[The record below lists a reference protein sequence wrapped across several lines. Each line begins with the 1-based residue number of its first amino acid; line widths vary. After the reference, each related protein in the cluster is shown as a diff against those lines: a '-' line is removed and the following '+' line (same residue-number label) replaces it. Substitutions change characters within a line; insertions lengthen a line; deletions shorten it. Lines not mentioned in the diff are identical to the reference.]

1 MSEKIRVGKRGQVVI
16 PKKFRMKFNIESGT
30 ILEINATAE
39 GLFLKPINPLDQMKG
54 IGKGLFGDPVKYQKK
69 LRKGQKVDI
78 MSFAGILK
86 NDKAELERLKQQ
98 IADEREANYGRTFE

>member
-54 IGKGLFGDPVKYQKK
+54 IGKGLFGDP
-69 LRKGQKVDI
+69 GQIPEKTTQRTK
-78 MSFAGILK
+78 SRYHELCRYLK
-86 NDKAELERLKQQ
+86 E
-98 IADEREANYGRTFE
+98 